1 MKDNIVVEYS
11 PEYVRIDECCVLNMR
26 LADYNQIRDAK
37 INEIFLEH
45 INATDQELIR
55 ESIGYLNDRKG
66 EPVPI
71 RQAAPI
77 GTMKPDND
85 AVYYP
90 PLIRMILLDNIP
102 VSKLETK
109 YISLNY
115 TITGI
120 DPEYDYHYHAVF
132 KVNDID
138 RNCVGWAP
146 YIVSKD
152 IIGNVAEIM
161 TFTTDDNG
169 SNRLI
174 MCAHKNHIVELDRVP
189 HDPKPYDY

>member
-1 MKDNIVVEYS
+1 MKDDIVIEYS
-11 PEYVRIDECCVLNMR
+11 PEYVRIDECCVLNIT
-26 LADYNQIRDAK
+26 LADYAQIRDAK

-45 INATDQELIR
+45 INATDQELIK

-66 EPVPI
+66 EPIPI
-71 RQAAPI
+71 RRAAPI

-90 PLIRMILLDNIP
+90 PLIRMILLDPTP
-102 VSKLETK
+102 VRDLETK
-109 YISLNY
+109 YISLNF

-138 RNCVGWAP
+138 YHCVGWAP
-146 YIVSKD
+146 YVVSKD
-152 IIGNVAEIM
+152 IIGNVAEII

-169 SNRLI
+169 SHRLI
-174 MCAHKNHIVELDRVP
+174 MGSHKNHIVELDRESRTM
-189 HDPKPYDY
+189 KPYDY